1 MQHNIGLHSKWTIM
15 KNKRYFSLIELILS
29 FVIISIIAVIMLRYY
44 TFTLETAERAAAQV
58 EMQEDAR
65 MALQLISDDIS
76 SLYVGTESDSAPFL
90 HYRPA
95 SQSSPPS
102 LWGAYGNEMIAFISS
117 SPILPNSVSISE
129 LSEVKY
135 QLYYG
140 NDDKRGWL
148 RRSVTSDSTTSG
160 VDKLWN
166 FYNNSTV
173 SYDDENK
180 ALTITSASS
189 QAYQRLIPHVTK
201 FQITSI
207 DSSGNEITPD
217 DETTIAHLNKY
228 PNTVIIEIT
237 TMDKNS
243 WQQWIA
249 LGGEVNAYYEDSYNV
264 SKSAANQTA
273 AYKFRKGV
281 EKTFSKVVYIGD
293 R

>member
-1 MQHNIGLHSKWTIM
+1 MNLNSK
-15 KNKRYFSLIELILS
+15 KQFSLIELILS

-65 MALQLISDDIS
+65 MALQLIADDIS

-90 HYRPA
+90 HYSPLDKTD
-95 SQSSPPS
+95 PPS
-102 LWGAYGNEMIAFISS
+102 TWGAYRNEMIGFISS

-140 NDDKRGWL
+140 SDNKRGWL
-148 RRSVTSDSTTSG
+148 RRSVTSDSTTNG
-160 VDKLWN
+160 VDQLWN

-173 SYDDENK
+173 SYNNSND
-180 ALTITSASS
+180 ALTITAASS
-189 QAYQRLIPHVTK
+189 KSYQRVIPHVTK

-207 DSSGNEITPD
+207 DSNGNEIDPD
-217 DETTIAHLNKY
+217 DETTVSHINKY

-249 LGGEVNAYYEDSYNV
+249 LGGDENAYAEDSDNA
-264 SKSAANQTA
+264 SKTEANQSA